1 MITVRDLPILFCFV
15 YLLSRLGTSSDIV
28 VAGLYHFV
36 NILQNKIPC
45 LGVQIY
51 VMEQLISFF
60 FFILKDIFKLFGDL
74 VVGGR

>member
-28 VAGLYHFV
+28 VACLYHFV

-51 VMEQLISFF
+51 VMEQ
-60 FFILKDIFKLFGDL
+60 
-74 VVGGR
+74 